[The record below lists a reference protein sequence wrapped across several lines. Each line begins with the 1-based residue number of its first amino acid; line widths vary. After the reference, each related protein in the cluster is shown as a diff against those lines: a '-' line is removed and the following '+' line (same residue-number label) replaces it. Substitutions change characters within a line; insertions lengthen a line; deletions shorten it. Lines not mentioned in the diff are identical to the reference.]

1 MTLIATTCQQ
11 EESPRVNALITF
23 LSMFQ
28 RAFKMLEN
36 GELIISQC
44 GQLFA
49 LLLVLWNFSTAI
61 VVSYVQCV
69 FLNACNYI

>member
-1 MTLIATTCQQ
+1 
-11 EESPRVNALITF
+11 
-23 LSMFQ
+23 
-28 RAFKMLEN
+28 MLEN

-61 VVSYVQCV
+61 VVSLICTMCLFKCMQLY
-69 FLNACNYI
+69 LNHWDTLEQLRSRDTMNS

>member
-1 MTLIATTCQQ
+1 
-11 EESPRVNALITF
+11 
-23 LSMFQ
+23 
-28 RAFKMLEN
+28 MLEN

-69 FLNACNYI
+69 FKCMQLYLNHWDTLEQLRSRDTMNS

>member
-1 MTLIATTCQQ
+1 
-11 EESPRVNALITF
+11 
-23 LSMFQ
+23 
-28 RAFKMLEN
+28 MLEN

-49 LLLVLWNFSTAI
+49 LLLVLWNFSKAI